1 MQTFTPRYGYFYFK
15 GEKYM
20 ENMKQFKAKQLRYKK
35 PIVSNLNLDYIKQDL
50 WDIQEECE
58 NVRWYTDSDDGTDSL
73 INALDGNE
81 EEAYEFKMAFGDL
94 CAECDRMIEDLEEE
108 WVPEC
113 FDIFFV
119 GIGAGECDGM
129 LLGWDSYE
137 GDYFGIDC
145 AHCFAE
151 DEAKKKL
158 KAMTKDDMIAA
169 ARQCFRVYHSYIGLR
184 NRYDSL
190 KAAMDILRD
199 QNTGVLQAVKEIE
212 KLYEAA
218 SQEQG
223 FYAEYSKEWREFER
237 YTETLP
243 REAWIA

>member
-58 NVRWYTDSDDGTDSL
+58 NVRWYTDSDDGNDSL
-73 INALDGNE
+73 INALDGDE
-81 EEAYEFKMAFGDL
+81 DDAYEFKMAFADL
-94 CAECDRMIEDLEEE
+94 CAECDQMINDLEEE

-119 GIGAGECDGM
+119 AAGAGDYDE
-129 LLGWDSYE
+129 LLGWDPYE

-145 AHCFAE
+145 THSFAE

-158 KAMTKDDMIAA
+158 KQMTKDDMIAA